1 MHRIHERGRDGRASM
16 NPRRV
21 DAAVDLAYGV
31 LIFVAVVLI
40 AYVGVEEGL
49 AFGFGVLVSYAI
61 HVVWKMSRFDPEWM
75 TQEVEQTVEKTVEE
89 TVEQTV
95 EAEVGNVE
103 QTVEEELEG
112 VQKQVESVEER
123 VERRP
128 REDEIADMLDETA
141 DTDDETESEGR

>member
-1 MHRIHERGRDGRASM
+1 M

-21 DAAVDLAYGV
+21 DAAVDLAYGI

-40 AYVGVEEGL
+40 AYVGIEEGL

-95 EAEVGNVE
+95 EQEIGSVE
-103 QTVEEELEG
+103 QTVEQELEG
-112 VQKQVESVEER
+112 VQEQVESVEER

-128 REDEIADMLDETA
+128 NEDEIENLLDEKTDA
-141 DTDDETESEGR
+141 DDETESEGR

>member
-1 MHRIHERGRDGRASM
+1 M

-21 DAAVDLAYGV
+21 DAAVDLSYGV

-40 AYVGVEEGL
+40 AAVGARVGV

-75 TQEVEQTVEKTVEE
+75 TQEVEQTVERTVEE
-89 TVEQTV
+89 TVEEEIGTV
-95 EAEVGNVE
+95 QE
-103 QTVEEELEG
+103 
-112 VQKQVESVEER
+112 QVESVEER

-128 REDEIADMLDETA
+128 REDEIEELLE
-141 DTDDETESEGR
+141 ESGDREAGTGRDGG

>member
-1 MHRIHERGRDGRASM
+1 M

-75 TQEVEQTVEKTVEE
+75 SREVEQTVEE
-89 TVEQTV
+89 TI
-95 EAEVGNVE
+95 
-103 QTVEEELEG
+103 EEEIG
-112 VQKQVESVEER
+112 TVQEQVESVEER

-128 REDEIADMLDETA
+128 REDEIEDML
-141 DTDDETESEGR
+141 EGTSDRDGEPRGERR

>member
-1 MHRIHERGRDGRASM
+1 M

-21 DAAVDLAYGV
+21 DAAVDLAYGA

-40 AYVGVEEGL
+40 AVEGARVGV

-95 EAEVGNVE
+95 EEEIGSVE
-103 QTVEEELEG
+103 QTVEQELEG
-112 VQKQVESVEER
+112 VQEQVESVEER
-123 VERRP
+123 VDRRP
-128 REDEIADMLDETA
+128 REDEIADLLDET
-141 DTDDETESEGR
+141 DGESGDDER